1 MTYAYGWQLK
11 AVGDAVLSA
20 PPERTSPLTVTQ
32 SLVRNSRSQFRQFW
46 SACSGRTDTKRGGRI
61 SRIRG
66 NLTLLEQWHTG
77 TARRSARAAC
87 AEALVIIC
95 PPFPLSLSRLNQGNR
110 RLKQPPNQITAHRT
124 IAGT

>member
-20 PPERTSPLTVTQ
+20 PPERTSPLTVTH

-77 TARRSARAAC
+77 RARR
-87 AEALVIIC
+87 ALGSPISVAVALI
-95 PPFPLSLSRLNQGNR
+95 F
-110 RLKQPPNQITAHRT
+110 TT
-124 IAGT
+124 IL